1 MNTILLLGWIS
12 TILFTVCFIPQVVKM
27 EKTKKVDDISFLFF
41 FIQFIANIIALAY
54 AILIHQ
60 IPLIVKYV
68 AALGML
74 VVVIYYYF
82 KFKK

>member
-1 MNTILLLGWIS
+1 MNTILLLGWVS
-12 TILFTVCFIPQVVKM
+12 TILFTVCFIPQIVKM

-60 IPLIVKYV
+60 VPLIVKYV